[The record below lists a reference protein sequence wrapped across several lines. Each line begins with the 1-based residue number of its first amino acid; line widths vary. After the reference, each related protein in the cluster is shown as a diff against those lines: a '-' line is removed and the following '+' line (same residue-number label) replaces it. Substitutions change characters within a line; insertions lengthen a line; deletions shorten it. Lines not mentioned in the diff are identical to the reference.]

1 MGHIMGAMH
10 YIVIHAYLPFLAA
23 GNLPI
28 PAAGNEYFSESSV
41 CPAITANVQAIV
53 DAGKS
58 LGCCCHDACPPLPGG
73 AALCAAEMVAT
84 LQHCT
89 EEDYDGD
96 RAACIIEM
104 VKEEAPAVCG
114 NMWQRCEALR
124 TLNKHLQLA
133 QAVSGCPSREGKADL
148 SSVLALFGVSRQDQI
163 AYEQALIPAVLL
175 GKLGLIRMGQGAQ
188 QILNAAEA
196 AARATPILSVAKQG
210 LDDAA
215 AAATPIVSV
224 AKQGL
229 DDAAAAATP
238 IVSAIASMI

>member
-1 MGHIMGAMH
+1 MG
-10 YIVIHAYLPFLAA
+10 
-23 GNLPI
+23 PI
-28 PAAGNEYFSESSV
+28 PAAGNEYCSESSV

-73 AALCAAEMVAT
+73 AALCAVEMVAT

-89 EEDYDGD
+89 EKDYDGD

-114 NMWQRCEALR
+114 NMWRRCEALR

-133 QAVSGCPSREGKADL
+133 QAVSGCPSSEGKADL
-148 SSVLALFGVSRQDQI
+148 SSVLALLGVARDEQ
-163 AYEQALIPAVLL
+163 QALNPVLGFLGKAVLL
-175 GKLGLIRMGQGAQ
+175 GLAQEAQDSLNDAAAAALGKAVLLGLAQGAQ
-188 QILNAAEA
+188 DSLNDAAA
-196 AARATPILSVAKQG
+196 AARATPILNVAKQG

-215 AAATPIVSV
+215 AAV
-224 AKQGL
+224 
-229 DDAAAAATP
+229 TP